1 MRAIVS
7 LLALGCVGA
16 SLLASSQE
24 VSIGFVVA
32 AIALAGSA
40 VVTYLFAELR
50 MPKPVLT
57 RGPADMR
64 KFSRRIPV
72 DYVDPVR
79 RANDRDRREA
89 HSI

>member
-16 SLLASSQE
+16 SLLPSSQE
-24 VSIGFVVA
+24 LSIALVVA
-32 AIALAGSA
+32 AITLAGSA
-40 VVTYLFAELR
+40 VGTYLFGELR
-50 MPKPVLT
+50 MPKPVRT
-57 RGPADMR
+57 KGPANMR

-72 DYVDPVR
+72 EYVDPAR
-79 RANDRDRREA
+79 RTNDRDRREA